1 MKEIEEDAK
10 NGEIICIHGWEE
22 LISLKCS
29 LHPKWC
35 TDSVQFILKFNGI
48 STEIEKKKQFQNSYA
63 TRELNDWS
71 NFKQK
76 E

>member
-29 LHPKWC
+29 LFPKWC
-35 TDSVQFILKFNGI
+35 TDSVQFKTGAYY
-48 STEIEKKKQFQNSYA
+48 TE
-63 TRELNDWS
+63 WS
-71 NFKQK
+71 KPEGK
-76 E
+76 T